1 MAKPEVARMLAVLR
15 DAIRLARFT
24 NREVERRLGWSS
36 GYLSRLFAGLMELR
50 VEHVLSVCSIIGFPP
65 GEFFRAVYPLAEG
78 DELEGTKLRQALER
92 LHPPPDFEPR
102 PAAVPA
108 AVSAP
113 AARADQPSE
122 DEIQR
127 MLLSALRKL
136 LRDGGQVGGAGG
148 TE

>member
-78 DELEGTKLRQALER
+78 DEVEGTKLRQALER

-102 PAAVPA
+102 HAAPAA
-108 AVSAP
+108 AP
-113 AARADQPSE
+113 AARADQPNE

-136 LRDGGQVGGAGG
+136 LRDGAKAGA
-148 TE
+148 E

>member
-102 PAAVPA
+102 PAMPAPVPA
-108 AVSAP
+108 PAV
-113 AARADQPSE
+113 RADQPDE

-136 LRDGGQVGGAGG
+136 LRDGGKASA
-148 TE
+148 E

>member
-50 VEHVLSVCSIIGFPP
+50 VEHVLNVCSVIGFPP

-92 LHPPPDFEPR
+92 LHPSPDFEPR
-102 PAAVPA
+102 HAAPA

-113 AARADQPSE
+113 AVRADQPNE

-136 LRDGGQVGGAGG
+136 LRDGGKA
-148 TE
+148 EAE

>member
-102 PAAVPA
+102 PAMSPTA
-108 AVSAP
+108 ATVSAP
-113 AARADQPSE
+113 AVRADQPNE

-136 LRDGGQVGGAGG
+136 LRDGGKAGA
-148 TE
+148 E

>member
-78 DELEGTKLRQALER
+78 DEVEGTKLRQALER

-102 PAAVPA
+102 HATPAVA
-108 AVSAP
+108 AP
-113 AARADQPSE
+113 AARTDQPNE

-136 LRDGGQVGGAGG
+136 LRDGAKA
-148 TE
+148 EAE

>member
-78 DELEGTKLRQALER
+78 DEVEGTKLRQALER

-102 PAAVPA
+102 HAAPA

-113 AARADQPSE
+113 AARADQPNE

-136 LRDGGQVGGAGG
+136 LRDGQAGA
-148 TE
+148 E